1 MQPQFIARLS
11 AKLVVALGLL
21 LGVASQASAATIT
34 ATFAGTV
41 KTGLDSTGVFG
52 TPGANLAGVNYS
64 LVYTADPTVG
74 DYSTFNGTIFDPQLS
89 GDQIFLGISA
99 ALTINGHSYSFI
111 GSNSPGGNFD
121 LFATK
126 PGVANIWYQV
136 QNSST
141 FSQVSASLATN
152 NPAGF
157 PTSVLGAG
165 TLTSCPA
172 GLCSFRGSFN
182 IPTSGVASFTGYLN
196 FGSFT
201 VGPTP
206 VPATT
211 PIPATLPLLVSAL
224 GGLGFVGWRRKQ
236 AAAA

>member
-21 LGVASQASAATIT
+21 LGVASQASATSIT

-41 KTGLDSTGVFG
+41 KTGLDTTGVFG
-52 TPGANLAGVNYS
+52 TPGANLAGVGYA
-64 LVYTADPTVG
+64 LVFTADTAVG
-74 DYSTFNGTIFDPQLS
+74 NYSTFNGTITHPQAS

-111 GSNSPGGNFD
+111 GSNSPAGNFD
-121 LFATK
+121 LFATE
-126 PGVANIWYQV
+126 PGVANIFYQV
-136 QNSST
+136 QSSSPI
-141 FSQVSASLATN
+141 SQVSAALLTN

-172 GLCSFRGSFN
+172 GLCTFGGSFI
-182 IPTSGVASFTGYLN
+182 IPSGSTFFQGYLN

-211 PIPATLPLLVSAL
+211 PIPAALPLLVSAL
-224 GGLGFVGWRRKQ
+224 GGLGFVGWRRKR
-236 AAAA
+236 AA

>member
-1 MQPQFIARLS
+1 MHFRLIARLS
-11 AKLVVALGLL
+11 AKLVVTIGLVLGI
-21 LGVASQASAATIT
+21 ASQASAATIT

-41 KTGLDSTGVFG
+41 KAGLDSTGVFG
-52 TPGANLAGVNYS
+52 TPGADLAGAGYS

-74 DYSTFNGTIFDPQLS
+74 SYSTFNGTITDPQLS

-111 GSNSPGGNFD
+111 GSGSPAGNFD

-136 QNSST
+136 QNSSPI
-141 FSQVSASLATN
+141 SQVSVRLLTN

-172 GLCSFRGSFN
+172 GLCSFGGSFI
-182 IPTSGVASFTGYLN
+182 IPTGSAFFQGFLN

-206 VPATT
+206 TPATT
-211 PIPATLPLLVSAL
+211 PIPAALPLLVSAL
-224 GGLGFVGWRRKQ
+224 GGLGFVGWRRKR
-236 AAAA
+236 AA

>member
-52 TPGANLAGVNYS
+52 PPGANLAGVGYS
-64 LVYTADPTVG
+64 LVFTADTAVG
-74 DYSTFNGTIFDPQLS
+74 NYSTFNGTITDPLLS
-89 GDQIFLGISA
+89 GDQIFLGITA

-111 GSNSPGGNFD
+111 GSNSPSGNFD

-136 QNSST
+136 SNRANFSS
-141 FSQVSASLATN
+141 VSAALVTN

-172 GLCSFRGSFN
+172 GLCSFGGSFI
-182 IPTSGVASFTGYLN
+182 IPTGSTFFAGYLN

-206 VPATT
+206 IPTTT
-211 PIPATLPLLVSAL
+211 PIPAALPLLVSAL
-224 GGLGFVGWRRKQ
+224 GGLGFAGWRRKR